1 MNKKQ
6 LKKLKPRVRT
16 IQAEWLRTLVSE
28 EEANSIT
35 IENVSDLLSKQTHT
49 FIGGK
54 FELSFMSDKSILKKL
69 KKDPSINTYVELM
82 ASINK
87 KETKEN
93 AWKIT

>member
-28 EEANSIT
+28 EEAQSIS
-35 IENVSDLLSKQTHT
+35 IENVGDLLSKQTHT
-49 FIGGK
+49 FIDGK
-54 FELSFMSDKSILKKL
+54 FELSFMSDKWILKKL
-69 KKDPSINTYVELM
+69 KRDPSIKTYEQLM

-87 KETKEN
+87 KEQEEN
-93 AWKIT
+93 QWKTL

>member
-6 LKKLKPRVRT
+6 LKKLKPRVQT

-35 IENVSDLLSKQTHT
+35 AENVSDLLSKQTHT
-49 FIGGK
+49 FIDGK
-54 FELSFMSDKSILKKL
+54 FELSFMSDKWILKKL
-69 KKDPSINTYVELM
+69 KKDPSIKTYKQLM

-87 KETKEN
+87 KEKKEN
-93 AWKIT
+93 GWMTL